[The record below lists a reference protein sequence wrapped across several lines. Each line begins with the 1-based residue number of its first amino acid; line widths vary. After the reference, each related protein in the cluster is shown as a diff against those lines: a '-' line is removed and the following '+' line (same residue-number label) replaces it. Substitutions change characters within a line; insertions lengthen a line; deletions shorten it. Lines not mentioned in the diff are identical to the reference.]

1 MPSPRVTA
9 FTTEADKVLKFL
21 QNEFSKLQTG
31 RASASLV
38 DHLEVEA
45 YGHRQQLKT
54 LAGVTVQDARSLV
67 IQPWDR
73 SIISNVEKA
82 LQLANLGTSPVN
94 DGQVLRINLPPMTE
108 ERRKELVKVVQ
119 RLAEEAKITLRQHR
133 QAVLDKIKTEEKDE
147 DARFTQ
153 QDDLQKLV
161 DKANLQIEDLRK
173 KKEQEVMT
181 V

>member
-1 MPSPRVTA
+1 MSHPRVTS
-9 FTTEADKVLKFL
+9 FSTEAEKVLKFL
-21 QNEFSKLQTG
+21 LVEFSKLQTG

-54 LAGVTVQDARSLV
+54 LAGVTVQDARTLV

-73 SIISNVEKA
+73 SILSNVEKA
-82 LQLANLGTSPVN
+82 LQTANLGTSPVN

-108 ERRKELVKVVQ
+108 ERRKELTKLVQ
-119 RLAEEAKITLRQHR
+119 KLAEEAKISLRQHR
-133 QAVLDKIKTEEKDE
+133 QAVLDIIKNEEKDE

-161 DKANLQIEDLRK
+161 DKTNLQIEELRK
-173 KKEQEVMT
+173 KKEQEIMT
-181 V
+181 I

>member
-1 MPSPRVTA
+1 MSSPRVAA
-9 FTTEADKVLKFL
+9 FGTESDKVLKFL
-21 QNEFSKLQTG
+21 QTEFSKLQTG
-31 RASASLV
+31 RASAALV

-73 SIISNVEKA
+73 SILANVEKA
-82 LQLANLGTSPVN
+82 LQTANLGTSPVN

-108 ERRKELVKVVQ
+108 ERRKELTKVVQ
-119 RLAEEAKITLRQHR
+119 KLAEEAKITIRQHR
-133 QAVLDKIKTEEKDE
+133 QAVLDKIKTEEKNE

-153 QDDLQKLV
+153 QDELQKLV
-161 DKANLQIEDLRK
+161 DKVNLQIEELRK

>member
-1 MPSPRVTA
+1 MPSPRVAA
-9 FTTEADKVLKFL
+9 FSAETDKILRFL
-21 QNEFSKLQTG
+21 QTEFGKLQTG
-31 RASASLV
+31 RASAALV

-45 YGHRQQLKT
+45 YGHRQPLKT

-73 SIISNVEKA
+73 SILADVERA
-82 LQLANLGTSPVN
+82 LQMANLGTSPVN
-94 DGQVLRINLPPMTE
+94 DGQVLRINLPPMNE
-108 ERRKELVKVVQ
+108 ERRKELTKVVQ
-119 RLAEEAKITLRQHR
+119 KFSEEARITLRQHR
-133 QAVLDKIKTEEKDE
+133 QAVLDKIKAEEKDE

-153 QDDLQKLV
+153 QDEIQKLV
-161 DKANLQIEDLRK
+161 DKANLQIEELRK

>member
-1 MPSPRVTA
+1 MPHPRLIA
-9 FTTEADKVLKFL
+9 FAAETDKVVKFL
-21 QNEFSKLQTG
+21 LTEFSKLQTG
-31 RASASLV
+31 RASSSLV
-38 DHLEVEA
+38 DHIEVEA

-67 IQPWDR
+67 IQPWDH
-73 SIISNVEKA
+73 SILANVEKA
-82 LQLANLGTSPVN
+82 LQTANLGTSPVN
-94 DGQVLRINLPPMTE
+94 DGHVLRVNLPPMTE
-108 ERRKELVKVVQ
+108 ERRKELTKVVQ
-119 RLAEEAKITLRQHR
+119 KLSEEAKISLRQHR
-133 QAVLDKIKTEEKDE
+133 QTVLDKIKTEEKDE

-161 DKANLQIEDLRK
+161 DKANVQIEELRK

>member
-1 MPSPRVTA
+1 MPSPRVAA
-9 FTTEADKVLKFL
+9 FSVETEKVLKFL
-21 QNEFSKLQTG
+21 QTEFSKLQTG
-31 RASASLV
+31 RASAALV
-38 DHLEVEA
+38 EHLEVEA

-54 LAGVTVQDARSLV
+54 LAGITVQDARSIV

-73 SIISNVEKA
+73 SILANVEKA
-82 LQLANLGTSPVN
+82 LQTANLGTAPVN

-108 ERRKELVKVVQ
+108 ERRKELTKVVQ
-119 RLAEEAKITLRQHR
+119 KLSEEAKITLRQHR

-153 QDDLQKLV
+153 QDELQKLV
-161 DKANLQIEDLRK
+161 DKANEQIEELRK

>member
-1 MPSPRVTA
+1 MPSPRVA
-9 FTTEADKVLKFL
+9 ALGTESDKVLKFL
-21 QNEFSKLQTG
+21 QTEFSKLQTG
-31 RASASLV
+31 RASAALV

-73 SIISNVEKA
+73 SIMANVEKA
-82 LQLANLGTSPVN
+82 LQMANLGTSPVN

-108 ERRKELVKVVQ
+108 ERRKELTKVVQ
-119 RLAEEAKITLRQHR
+119 KLAEEAKITLRQHR
-133 QAVLDKIKTEEKDE
+133 QAALDKIKTEEKDE

-153 QDDLQKLV
+153 QDEIQKLV
-161 DKANLQIEDLRK
+161 DKANLQIEELRK